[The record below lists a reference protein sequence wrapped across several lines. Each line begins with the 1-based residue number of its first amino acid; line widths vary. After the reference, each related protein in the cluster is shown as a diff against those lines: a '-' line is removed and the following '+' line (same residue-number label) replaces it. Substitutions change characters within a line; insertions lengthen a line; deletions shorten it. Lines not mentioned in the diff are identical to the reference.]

1 MDKVVIQDVP
11 PYDGEYDID
20 IGTLTNRELHTIK
33 KVTGLRGGELAEG
46 LVTLDTDVF
55 LGIAYVALQRHGQEP
70 LAEVLYEATIG
81 KIRLEL
87 GYDEVPPSTPQGKQN
102 GKDDLPSAESA
113 SSGDD
118 SKDDS
123 ESPENSPSPTGPH
136 PSETTALSAQEISAI

>member
-1 MDKVVIQDVP
+1 MDKVVIADVP

-55 LGIAYVALQRHGQEP
+55 LGIAYVALERHGHKP

-87 GYDEVPPSTPQGKQN
+87 GYDEVPPSMPQEKPN
-102 GKDDLPSAESA
+102 GKSDLPSEQNE
-113 SSGDD
+113 SSGGDL
-118 SKDDS
+118 KDDS
-123 ESPENSPSPTGPH
+123 DSPESSPSPTGLRR
-136 PSETTALSAQEISAI
+136 SVTTALSAQEISAI